1 MLDDPLERVSYGDFD
16 PIEPAKQGKTSG
28 VSGNGNGKV
37 LEKLVAGGCYLIL
50 WDLENLFRN
59 WVAEWGSI
67 QFAGI

>member
-28 VSGNGNGKV
+28 VSGKGNGKV

-50 WDLENLFRN
+50 
-59 WVAEWGSI
+59 
-67 QFAGI
+67 